1 MKKCSR
7 LLLLLVVYECIF
19 HRLLAVRVLE
29 TRLRQYLLLSNIIL
43 MKYFNLLVVSA
54 ILVEAAG
61 GCIGYEEICTLI
73 AVDSYLLLLLLD
85 DLWASYLFH

>member
-1 MKKCSR
+1 
-7 LLLLLVVYECIF
+7 
-19 HRLLAVRVLE
+19 
-29 TRLRQYLLLSNIIL
+29 